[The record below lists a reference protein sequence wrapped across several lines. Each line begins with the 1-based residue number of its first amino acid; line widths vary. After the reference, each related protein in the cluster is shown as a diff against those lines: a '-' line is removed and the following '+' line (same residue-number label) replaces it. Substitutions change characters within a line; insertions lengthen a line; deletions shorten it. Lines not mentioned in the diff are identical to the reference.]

1 MKGLDDFFNLGFSD
15 ILSIIL
21 LLFLDM
27 DLEDNGRGVD
37 DVLEICEEDLEDCV
51 VGLDSI
57 LGPALGSILGP
68 ALDSGLDSVLGS
80 ALGSGLE
87 RLFVILLLAFDREL

>member
-1 MKGLDDFFNLGFSD
+1 
-15 ILSIIL
+15 
-21 LLFLDM
+21 M
-27 DLEDNGRGVD
+27 DLEDNGRGAD

-51 VGLDSI
+51 VGLGSILGPALGSI

>member
-1 MKGLDDFFNLGFSD
+1 
-15 ILSIIL
+15 
-21 LLFLDM
+21 M
-27 DLEDNGRGVD
+27 DLEDNGRGED
-37 DVLEICEEDLEDCV
+37 DVLEICEEDLEDCI
-51 VGLDSI
+51 VGL
-57 LGPALGSILGP
+57 GSFLGP